1 MYSKQKNYVYPKF
14 PQVAVGS
21 FVFKEN
27 RILLIR
33 RKNPP
38 SEGIWAI
45 PGGKVKLGENLKEA
59 AERETKEET
68 SVLIHAKNPI
78 FTFDFIESDNQG
90 TIRYHY
96 VIVDLIGDYISGIP
110 NAGDDALEADWI
122 TEKEI
127 KKLQVSPI
135 TQKVL
140 KDHFGFGK

>member
-1 MYSKQKNYVYPKF
+1 MYSKQNNYFYPQF

-27 RILLIR
+27 KILLVK

-45 PGGKVKLGENLKEA
+45 PGGKVKLGETLKVA
-59 AERETKEET
+59 TERETKEET
-68 SVLIHAKNPI
+68 SVIIHAGDPI
-78 FTFDFIESDNQG
+78 FTFDFIESDNKG
-90 TIRYHY
+90 NIRYHY

-110 NAGDDALEADWI
+110 HAGDDALEAGWI

-127 KKLQVSPI
+127 KKLQVSSM
-135 TQKVL
+135 TRKVL
-140 KDHFGFGK
+140 EDHFGFGK